1 MPTASAAMQGRFHSD
16 TFTAD
21 VVEVAKKLVP
31 LSVHQWNKLSIEFPY
46 LFNMREL
53 SKVPLS
59 VPVCAACCK
68 REVQQETPCYKH
80 PVRVAV
86 CCVQQVF
93 NKWVTLEDIV
103 WISGAIRE
111 LCKCNIV
118 PDLAKQVNPTLIA
131 PASH

>member
-1 MPTASAAMQGRFHSD
+1 M
-16 TFTAD
+16 
-21 VVEVAKKLVP
+21 
-31 LSVHQWNKLSIEFPY
+31 
-46 LFNMREL
+46 
-53 SKVPLS
+53 
-59 VPVCAACCK
+59 
-68 REVQQETPCYKH
+68 
-80 PVRVAV
+80 